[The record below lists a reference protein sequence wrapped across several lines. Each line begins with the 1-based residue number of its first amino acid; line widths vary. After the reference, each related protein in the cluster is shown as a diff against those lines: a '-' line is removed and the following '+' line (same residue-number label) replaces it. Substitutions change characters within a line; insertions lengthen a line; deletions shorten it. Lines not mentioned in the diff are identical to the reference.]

1 MTAIHPGYGFLS
13 EDAEFARACEDNGI
27 LFIGPSS
34 DVLAKMGD
42 KLTEAPSH
50 DAAGDLG
57 TTLAL
62 RFDTAEETRAFAAHM
77 AQYGYGITIPIDT
90 GKHVYTNW
98 TQVMEKRG
106 AFHPAMD
113 PYKMEA
119 NRGLN
124 ANYTTDMCPRTL
136 DYLSR
141 TAYLMISPDWS
152 AQVVDAIASAMRSF

>member
-1 MTAIHPGYGFLS
+1 
-13 EDAEFARACEDNGI
+13 
-27 LFIGPSS
+27 
-34 DVLAKMGD
+34 
-42 KLTEAPSH
+42 
-50 DAAGDLG
+50 
-57 TTLAL
+57 
-62 RFDTAEETRAFAAHM
+62 M
-77 AQYGYGITIPIDT
+77 ASYGYGVTVPIDT

-119 NRGLN
+119 NRALN

-141 TAYLMISPDWS
+141 TAYLMINPDWDS
-152 AQVVDAIASAMRSF
+152 ATVDSIASAMRSY